1 MGSVKLFN
9 HAAINRLLKRNG
21 PCCVDVDDKSVI
33 PMSNIEM
40 DGYCDMYL
48 TFIPI
53 GEYYGLSMLV
63 DSSVFDSNKKVELF
77 FPRNGTRVNLKDFII
92 ESKKVDTKE
101 LLGIKD

>member
-1 MGSVKLFN
+1 MAKIFN
-9 HAAINRLLKRNG
+9 HRVIEKIIDENG
-21 PCCVDVDDKSVI
+21 PCCVDVDGKMMV
-33 PMSNIEM
+33 PLSNIEF

-53 GEYYGLSMLV
+53 GEYCGLSTFI

-77 FPRNGTRVNLKDFII
+77 FPRNGKRVNLKDFII
-92 ESKKVDTKE
+92 ESKRVDTKE